1 MPPLRSHADGAFA
14 SPTIGTGAA
23 EKSAFRP
30 ALLGRLITELLII
43 GFLPSYS
50 SYALRSTKVS
60 LSQLKNRTVT
70 SFVHSPRSV
79 AAQSFIKVL
88 PELLTLLA
96 IAAPVLAL
104 VGIGLLHSGLYLIV
118 TGSAVFT
125 SLLVPASLLVLSV
138 CVPLFKNPVH
148 SLLSLIGVFINAFVM
163 YIALRAQY
171 LAYVFLIVY
180 VGAVAILFLFVV
192 MLLNVRALYSKGALI
207 TSVGQVAGI
216 LICALLSYHL
226 VAVLSAGFYTFTPSL
241 VAGMPKLA
249 PFTVDALVYAVD
261 SSSDILGFSALFE
274 AKAAALLIIVLFIL
288 LAAMLGAI
296 IQATKSMEVGT
307 PNFKNLEVYTEIA
320 AVAKGAAPLPR
331 RLSCEILSKVS
342 LLSR

>member
-1 MPPLRSHADGAFA
+1 M
-14 SPTIGTGAA
+14 SP
-23 EKSAFRP
+23 
-30 ALLGRLITELLII
+30 
-43 GFLPSYS
+43 
-50 SYALRSTKVS
+50 
-60 LSQLKNRTVT
+60 SQLTSRTVT
-70 SFVHSPRSV
+70 SFAQAPRSV

-125 SLLVPASLLVLSV
+125 SLLVPTALLVLSV
-138 CVPLFKNPVH
+138 CVIFFKNPVH
-148 SLLSLIGVFINAFVM
+148 SLLSLIGVFINAFVV
-163 YIALRAQY
+163 YIALCAQY

-192 MLLNVRALYSKGALI
+192 MLLNVKALYSKGSLI

-216 LICALLSYHL
+216 LVGVLLSYHL
-226 VAVLSAGFYTFTPSL
+226 VEVLSAGFYTFTPSL

-249 PFTVDALVYAVD
+249 PFTVDALICAVD
-261 SSSDILGFSALFE
+261 SASDILGFSALFE
-274 AKAAALLIIVLFIL
+274 AKAAALLIIILFIL

-307 PNFKNLEVYTEIA
+307 PNFKNLEVYTETV
-320 AVAKGAAPLPR
+320 AVAKGVAPAAEVPALCNSIEGLIALAVIFGCCYTRDCYLITTAFSEALPYCR
-331 RLSCEILSKVS
+331 HLAEAQ
-342 LLSR
+342 

>member
-1 MPPLRSHADGAFA
+1 M
-14 SPTIGTGAA
+14 
-23 EKSAFRP
+23 
-30 ALLGRLITELLII
+30 ITELLIV
-43 GFLPSYS
+43 GFLPPYS
-50 SYALRSTKVS
+50 IYALRPTKVS

-307 PNFKNLEVYTEIA
+307 PNFKNLEAYTEIA
-320 AVAKGAAPLPR
+320 AVAKGAALAATAPVLR
-331 RLSCEILSKVS
+331 NSTEGLIIIAVIFGCCYTWDCYIITSAFSKV
-342 LLSR
+342 LPFCRHFAEA